1 MPVKSINGEIWKDVP
16 NYEGYYQASNIGRVR
31 SLDRKVV
38 DSRGVKRLYKGRI
51 IKGSVDKGYRKT
63 TLVKD
68 NVGRTYRF
76 SQLVAM
82 AFLDHKPNG
91 HTLVVDH
98 INGVKTDDRVE
109 NLRIV
114 TNRANST
121 SCFRSNEDSFSS
133 KYVGVSW
140 MEDMSKW
147 RAQIKFDGKTV
158 SLGLFTDELEAS
170 NAYQLALSKI
180 KDGSFSPDDYK
191 PKYSSRY
198 KGVTFDKA
206 SGKWR
211 ARITRI
217 GKLKHLGLF
226 LTEIEACNAYQS
238 ASKSA

>member
-1 MPVKSINGEIWKDVP
+1 MEEIWKDVP

-31 SLDRKVV
+31 SLDRTVV

-91 HTLVVDH
+91 HALVVDH

-114 TNRANST
+114 SHRANTST
-121 SCFRSNEDSFSS
+121 CFRSNEESFSS
-133 KYVGVSW
+133 GYVGVNWDKKS
-140 MEDMSKW
+140 SKW
-147 RAQIKFDGKTV
+147 KAQIQHNGINTP
-158 SLGLFTDELEAS
+158 LGYYNTEIEAS
-170 NAYQLALSKI
+170 TAYREALSKV
-180 KDGSFSPDDYK
+180 KDGSFNPDDYK
-191 PKYSSRY
+191 PKLTSKY
-198 KGVTFDKA
+198 KGVSFNKSSNKWVA
-206 SGKWR
+206 QIWINGKR
-211 ARITRI
+211 KHFGYFKTELEAHQAYQA
-217 GKLKHLGLF
+217 KLKDIQ
-226 LTEIEACNAYQS
+226 TI
-238 ASKSA
+238 